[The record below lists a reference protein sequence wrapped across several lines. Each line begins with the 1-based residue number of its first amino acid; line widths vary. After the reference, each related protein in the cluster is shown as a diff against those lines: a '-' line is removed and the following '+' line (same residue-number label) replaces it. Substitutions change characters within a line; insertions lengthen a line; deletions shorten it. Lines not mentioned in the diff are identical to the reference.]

1 MCGKGIFW
9 KAKVGGQNGPPS
21 APRFPAE
28 TQLESVFKETPPAV
42 QLLWTAYRNL
52 RCSWLLVSMFF
63 SDIYLRFEGVFRY
76 SVFRSNPFCK
86 AHYGVKAKA
95 PPIFRDHL
103 FQFWM
108 VQNGRIHQ
116 RLVVV
121 FVGSCFSTF
130 RKTYLVVV
138 SRILEIV
145 HLKFPD
151 MMQFCVR
158 YVANGAESTN

>member
-1 MCGKGIFW
+1 MFSRKLRRLFNC
-9 KAKVGGQNGPPS
+9 
-21 APRFPAE
+21 
-28 TQLESVFKETPPAV
+28 LTP
-42 QLLWTAYRNL
+42 YRNL

-86 AHYGVKAKA
+86 AHYGLKAKA
-95 PPIFRDHL
+95 PSIFRDHF

-130 RKTYLVVV
+130 RKTHLVVV
-138 SRILEIV
+138 SRNLGIV
-145 HLKFPD
+145 HLRFPGHD
-151 MMQFCVR
+151 AILCEICCKW
-158 YVANGAESTN
+158 G